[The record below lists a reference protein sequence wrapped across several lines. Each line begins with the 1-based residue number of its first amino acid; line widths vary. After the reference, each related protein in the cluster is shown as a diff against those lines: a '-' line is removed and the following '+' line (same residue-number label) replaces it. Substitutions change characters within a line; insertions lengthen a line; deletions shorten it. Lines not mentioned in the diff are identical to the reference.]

1 LLLDLLNNLQDH
13 DPNHGY
19 VTYVDQN
26 TAQSTGLIQSTESE
40 IYIGVDH
47 INVASESGRPSV
59 RLIGKESY
67 NHGLFIAD
75 ITHMPGGIC
84 GIWSAL

>member
-1 LLLDLLNNLQDH
+1 LLDLLNNLQDH

-19 VTYVDQN
+19 VTYVDQS
-26 TAQSTGLIQSTESE
+26 TAQSTGLIQSTENA

-47 INVASESGRPSV
+47 INMASESGRPSV
-59 RLIGKESY
+59 HLISKKSY